1 MAQDI
6 LITINNH
13 VIKIHEFLEQLDGDK
28 LNKWNVQT
36 LINNELHGIQN
47 ELSKLGLWYVDDEVE

>member
-6 LITINNH
+6 LVSINNH
-13 VIKIHEFLEQLDGDK
+13 VTKIHHFLEQLDRDE

-47 ELSKLGLWYVDDEVE
+47 ELSKLGLYYVDDEVE